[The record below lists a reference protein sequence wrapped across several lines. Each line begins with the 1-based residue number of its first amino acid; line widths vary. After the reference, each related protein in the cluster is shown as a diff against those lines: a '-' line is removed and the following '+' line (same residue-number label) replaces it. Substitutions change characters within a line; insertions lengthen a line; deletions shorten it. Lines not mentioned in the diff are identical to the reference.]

1 MLVVPLPILWYKV
14 FETKTLGLDFAYD
27 SFAGVP
33 KIEEFPSRCLQ
44 SPGSIDFR
52 SQIWRSP
59 TLIIVEAKSPARWPG
74 FYFLPDLR
82 LSVAS
87 RVDVE
92 KGVISLGTA
101 D

>member
-1 MLVVPLPILWYKV
+1 
-14 FETKTLGLDFAYD
+14 
-27 SFAGVP
+27 
-33 KIEEFPSRCLQ
+33 
-44 SPGSIDFR
+44 
-52 SQIWRSP
+52 
-59 TLIIVEAKSPARWPG
+59 LIIVEAKSPARWPG